1 MSPPTSHAYLLDI
14 IYKYGVLPTPP
25 SFSVSQTIGEI
36 FVTAELDRE
45 MRDSYHL
52 TLVATD
58 DGGLSATTLIV
69 ITVLDVNDNTPTF
82 RPAVFT
88 LVLIE
93 STDYP
98 SALTVF
104 VSDRANG

>member
-1 MSPPTSHAYLLDI
+1 M
-14 IYKYGVLPTPP
+14 
-25 SFSVSQTIGEI
+25 SQTIGEI

-45 MRDSYHL
+45 MRDAYHL

-93 STDYP
+93 SIDYS

-104 VSDRANG
+104 VSDRPNG